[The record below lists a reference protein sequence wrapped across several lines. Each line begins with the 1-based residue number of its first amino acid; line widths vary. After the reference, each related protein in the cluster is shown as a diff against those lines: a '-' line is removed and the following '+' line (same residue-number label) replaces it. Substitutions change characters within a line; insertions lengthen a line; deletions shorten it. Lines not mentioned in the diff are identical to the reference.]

1 MKQVEIRLNISA
13 VAPLLDVIKL
23 AADDLRTTLA
33 IPTALPEPDAEFND
47 TWTQDLMAAQ
57 NSDVRELLGLFDS
70 DFFTDGAIAIDS
82 NNCDSLLR
90 GCSALRLRIL
100 ARWLAEVSPEVLE
113 DEDAPVA
120 LIPLEKRLPF
130 AAYTFLDQ
138 IQKIILEHL
147 DPLGEEGK
155 EPEEDGGQKAE
166 D

>member
-13 VAPLLDVIKL
+13 VAPLLDVIKT
-23 AADDLRTTLA
+23 AADDLRGTLA
-33 IPTALPEPDAEFND
+33 VKATFPEHDADFNE
-47 TWTQDLMAAQ
+47 TWTQDLMAGQ

-70 DFFTDGAIAIDS
+70 EFFTEGAIAIDS

-90 GCSALRLRIL
+90 ACSALRIQIL
-100 ARWLAEVSPEVLE
+100 TRWLSEVPIEILE

-120 LIPLEKRLPF
+120 LLPQAAPDGAGDIRLPF

-147 DPLGEEGK
+147 DPLA
-155 EPEEDGGQKAE
+155 AE
-166 D
+166 

>member
-23 AADDLRTTLA
+23 AADDLRDTLA
-33 IPTALPEPDAEFND
+33 VKATFPDHDAEFNE

-70 DFFTDGAIAIDS
+70 DFFADGAIAIDS
-82 NNCDSLLR
+82 GNCDSLLR
-90 GCSALRLRIL
+90 ACSALRIRIL
-100 ARWLAEVSPEVLE
+100 TRWLGEVSPEILE
-113 DEDAPVA
+113 DEDAPVD
-120 LIPLEKRLPF
+120 LIPAEIRLPF

-147 DPLGEEGK
+147 SPAGTE
-155 EPEEDGGQKAE
+155 
-166 D
+166 